1 MAVTD
6 KRSRLLKK
14 AARRSEQ
21 EAYELK
27 REARNSCGRG
37 RKAVYRRGKKVGC
50 RTKRRR

>member
-14 AARRSEQ
+14 AARKQRQAQKRKDKGWPQAARRSEQ

-27 REARNSCGRG
+27 REE
-37 RKAVYRRGKKVGC
+37 KP
-50 RTKRRR
+50 